1 MFYHPQE
8 KNMGKNIYV
17 KYIYVLPSTR
27 KKYGKEY
34 ICEIK
39 KYIFYAIFFSKCTY
53 YIIVLVCES
62 SYTN

>member
-1 MFYHPQE
+1 MLLKAYVLPSTR

-34 ICEIK
+34 VCEIK
-39 KYIFYAIFFSKCTY
+39 KYIFYAIFSQS
-53 YIIVLVCES
+53 VLI
-62 SYTN
+62 T